1 MNILGRQ
8 KSSFIDYPNKISTV
22 YFTGGCNFKCPYCH
36 NKDLVNSIGT
46 KFSEDEI
53 FSFLLKRKKFIDAV
67 CISGGE
73 PTLQKDLYKFISK
86 LKSEGFFVKL
96 DTNGYRPDVLEP
108 LIKDKMIDYIAM
120 DIKND
125 LTTYLRT
132 IGLEKQHEE
141 SVKQLGDIDIH
152 NDNSVKQSPLSLL
165 ERVKESISI
174 IMATSE
180 ANYLIDYEFRT
191 TFVPGLHSIDS
202 AKGIGELIRGAK
214 IFYVQNFRPGKTLDP
229 LYLKKN
235 GFTDSDLKSFA
246 DTISKYVDE
255 VVIR

>member
-120 DIKND
+120 DIKGPLYAYEKITGVKIDVD
-125 LTTYLRT
+125 L
-132 IGLEKQHEE
+132 IK
-141 SVKQLGDIDIH
+141 K
-152 NDNSVKQSPLSLL
+152 
-165 ERVKESISI
+165 SIEI
-174 IMATSE
+174 IKSS
-180 ANYLIDYEFRT
+180 NIDYEFRT
-191 TFVPGLHSIDS
+191 TICR
-202 AKGIGELIRGAK
+202 ELITTTDILEIAK
-214 IFYVQNFRPGKTLDP
+214 MIKGSKSYSLQNFRDGDTVLCGKNRLTPYDKEELAELEAILNDYFE
-229 LYLKKN
+229 LFRIK
-235 GFTDSDLKSFA
+235 
-246 DTISKYVDE
+246 
-255 VVIR
+255 